1 MVEAADHLQVG
12 TSGQQLVHRRL
23 LAGEADAWT
32 HARRLADDVEAVN
45 EGASFVRPQQR
56 RQDANGGRLA
66 GAVAA
71 EQAQHA
77 TPGDLEVDLAQRPVW
92 PEAFAE
98 ALGTDGVID
107 RVHSN
112 PPCRT
117 AYRSR
122 TMYDI
127 GTLYRMSNRPSIWMR
142 ARRQAGRT
150 RPELT
155 LEAIGAAALAI
166 ADRDGLDALTMRRLA
181 AELGVPTMTLYSHVS
196 GKQDVLQLM
205 QNAVAAEMLVP
216 ELPEDWRDA
225 LRAVSHHSRDMLLRH
240 PWIASELGRA
250 NTFGPNTARHIDQ
263 SAQAVAGLDVD
274 DDTKFLLLTAADDY
288 TIGFALREIAIGGE
302 PGRRF
307 GELTSADFLQE
318 MIEAGELPYLAQAGE
333 RGWKPPPRDFDAGL
347 DVLLDGMN
355 QLVERKRRELQT
367 SKPGP
372 VVDLRAE
379 EDHDVTPERSR
390 SRESGSRETSGN

>member
-1 MVEAADHLQVG
+1 
-12 TSGQQLVHRRL
+12 
-23 LAGEADAWT
+23 
-32 HARRLADDVEAVN
+32 
-45 EGASFVRPQQR
+45 
-56 RQDANGGRLA
+56 
-66 GAVAA
+66 
-71 EQAQHA
+71 
-77 TPGDLEVDLAQRPVW
+77 
-92 PEAFAE
+92 
-98 ALGTDGVID
+98 
-107 RVHSN
+107 
-112 PPCRT
+112 
-117 AYRSR
+117 
-122 TMYDI
+122 MYDK

-166 ADRDGLDALTMRRLA
+166 ADRDGLDA
-181 AELGVPTMTLYSHVS
+181 
-196 GKQDVLQLM
+196 
-205 QNAVAAEMLVP
+205 
-216 ELPEDWRDA
+216 
-225 LRAVSHHSRDMLLRH
+225 
-240 PWIASELGRA
+240 
-250 NTFGPNTARHIDQ
+250 
-263 SAQAVAGLDVD
+263 D

-367 SKPGP
+367 SKRGP
-372 VVDLRAE
+372 VVDLRTE
-379 EDHDVTPERSR
+379 EDHDGTPERSR
-390 SRESGSRETSGN
+390 SRESGFRETSGN